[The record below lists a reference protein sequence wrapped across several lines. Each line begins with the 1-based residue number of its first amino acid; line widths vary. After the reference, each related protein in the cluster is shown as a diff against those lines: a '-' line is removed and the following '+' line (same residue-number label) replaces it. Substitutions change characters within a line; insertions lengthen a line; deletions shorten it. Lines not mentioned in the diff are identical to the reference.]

1 MGKNEMLENDSYEDM
16 STEDRILNAALETV
30 EDYTISGTR
39 MHLIAE
45 KAQMVQ
51 SNVHYYYRTKEAL
64 LLALHKKVL
73 DTCYS
78 IRQEDVKKA
87 GDCLE
92 EQLDVF
98 LKQKK
103 KFLVE
108 KTAYDT
114 AEIDFWVQSRIK
126 PKIRERMRHSFDAW
140 RKEIRR
146 LFEIY
151 CPDMPE
157 ERKDRLPSMLV
168 SLMEGAT
175 IQYHLDPEH
184 FDVDGYFD
192 MCREMI
198 LQAAGQPEEEA

>member
-1 MGKNEMLENDSYEDM
+1 
-16 STEDRILNAALETV
+16 
-30 EDYTISGTR
+30 
-39 MHLIAE
+39 
-45 KAQMVQ
+45 
-51 SNVHYYYRTKEAL
+51 
-64 LLALHKKVL
+64 
-73 DTCYS
+73 
-78 IRQEDVKKA
+78 
-87 GDCLE
+87 
-92 EQLDVF
+92 
-98 LKQKK
+98 
-103 KFLVE
+103 
-108 KTAYDT
+108 
-114 AEIDFWVQSRIK
+114 
-126 PKIRERMRHSFDAW
+126 MRHSFDAW
-140 RKEIRR
+140 RKEIRH